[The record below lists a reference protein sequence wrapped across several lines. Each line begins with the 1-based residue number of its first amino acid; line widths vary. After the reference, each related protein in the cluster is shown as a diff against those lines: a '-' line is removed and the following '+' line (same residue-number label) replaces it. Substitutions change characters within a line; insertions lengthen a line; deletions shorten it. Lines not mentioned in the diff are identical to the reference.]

1 MSSASENRTEK
12 LHIFCNSDRSF
23 HSSRGLRQHQR
34 SYQSRNNTT
43 TDRESTETIE
53 DSQFSTKTL
62 KSADEFSTQRE
73 IHLGK
78 LQRSWVW
85 KELIISLWNCRVL
98 EKKSVLVTIWES
110 GMKLSCFR
118 EKISSCHHL
127 GKQEKSLSERRS
139 FKINEWMAT

>member
-1 MSSASENRTEK
+1 MSSASENTTEK
-12 LHIFCNSDRSF
+12 SHIFCNCNRSF

-34 SYQSRNNTT
+34 SYQSRSNTP

-53 DSQFSTKTL
+53 DSQFSTKTS

-85 KELIISLWNCRVL
+85 KELIISLSNCRVL
-98 EKKSVLVTIWES
+98 EKKSVPVTIWES
-110 GMKLSCFR
+110 GMKLSCFA
-118 EKISSCHHL
+118 EKISLCYHL
-127 GKQEKSLSERRS
+127 GKQEESLSEK
-139 FKINEWMAT
+139 FQD